1 MRQTLFMRSRW
12 VSLGFAAFAVSSVLV
27 AACSSSSPGSSTTAT
42 DVSSTSAAST
52 TTAAPTTTVSASTTT
67 TAAATNTTVAPA
79 TTTTV
84 PVGAALTLRS
94 DGIGDALFGAEPESV
109 IDYVNGVLGAPTTDS
124 GWVSAPERT
133 CPGTEVRSLSWGDL
147 SLLFGDQSTVS
158 SGRRHFFNW
167 SYGPARAGA
176 VIVPAGVTT
185 AAPGRIGVG
194 STVAQLRAAY
204 PTAIISAGD
213 EIVGPSAAISDGLFA
228 FLSNPMS
235 TGVVISLVGGFG
247 CGE

>member
-1 MRQTLFMRSRW
+1 MRSRW
-12 VSLGFAAFAVSSVLV
+12 VSLGFAVCAVSSVLV
-27 AACSSSSPGSSTTAT
+27 AACSNSSAGSSTAAT
-42 DVSSTSAAST
+42 DVSSTADAST
-52 TTAAPTTTVSASTTT
+52 STVAPTTTVSASTTT
-67 TAAATNTTVAPA
+67 TAAATTTTTPPE

-84 PVGAALTLRS
+84 PVGAAISLRS
-94 DGIGDALFGAEPESV
+94 DGVGDALFGAEPESV
-109 IDYVNGVLGAPTTDS
+109 IDYINGLLGAPTSDS

-158 SGRRHFFNW
+158 GGRRHFFNW

-176 VIVPAGVTT
+176 IIVPAGMTT
-185 AAPGRIGVG
+185 AAPGRIRVG

-213 EIVGPSAAISDGLFA
+213 EIVGPSATISDGLIA
-228 FLSNPMS
+228 FLSNPTS
-235 TGVVISLVGGFG
+235 SGVVISLVGGFG